1 MIKAIAFDL
10 DDTLL
15 DTTGILVPK
24 ASNEAF
30 EILIQNGLKLSLAEC
45 QVRRLKMIQTM
56 SHKDVFAILA
66 EQFGTAQT
74 RAAVPAAIAAFY
86 EPELPLT
93 LPLLPGALENI
104 HFLKN
109 KYKLYIVTAGTES
122 AQRNKA
128 KSLGVDQHF
137 ESIYVVNSL
146 DKQRKADAFLDIIK
160 INNIQNDQLLCIGN
174 SLSSEI
180 VDALK
185 IGSMAC
191 YFEFGEERTAFPTD
205 PKDQP
210 HFRVRHH
217 HEIIAAC
224 KL

>member
-24 ASNEAF
+24 ASAHAF
-30 EILIQNGLKLSLAEC
+30 QILINNGLRLTLAEC
-45 QVRRLKMIQTM
+45 QERRLQMIQTM
-56 SHKDVFAILA
+56 SHKEVFRILA
-66 EQFGTAQT
+66 DEFGNQQT
-74 RAAVPAAIAAFY
+74 VAAVPAAIAAFY
-86 EPELPLT
+86 EPQLPDT
-93 LPLLPGALENI
+93 LPLLPGAIENI
-104 HFLKN
+104 KELKD

-122 AQRNKA
+122 AQRSKA
-128 KSLGVDQHF
+128 KSLGIEPYF
-137 ESIYVVNSL
+137 EHIYVVNSL
-146 DKQRKADAFLDIIK
+146 DKKRKEDAFLDIIK
-160 INNIQNDQLLCIGN
+160 KNNLKNHELLCVGN

-180 VDALK
+180 FDAVK
-185 IGSMAC
+185 IGAIAC
-191 YFEFGEERTAFPTD
+191 YFEFGEERSVFPTD

-217 HEIIAAC
+217 GELIAAC